1 MLDKGSMKKRNNM
14 VVNYYLAKAFEK
26 LDLPE
31 QALSHNQLVL
41 RIADTFGLSNKT
53 SIDSL

>member
-1 MLDKGSMKKRNNM
+1 MLDKVSMKKRNNM

-31 QALSHNQLVL
+31 QGFISQPVGSENCRYIWA
-41 RIADTFGLSNKT
+41 I
-53 SIDSL
+53 